1 MAASRSSA
9 ANRQQPSPEINV
21 TPLVDVCLV
30 LLIIFMVVAPA
41 IADGAHI
48 ELPKVEAADPK
59 TKDPNA
65 IEVGIAAD
73 GTLLLEKKPVAAQ
86 DLLAKVTKLHQQ
98 DEARSVLLN
107 VDKDVKYQKVR
118 DTFAQMQ
125 QIGFRGVL
133 LKVGERKKPG
143 ET

>member
-1 MAASRSSA
+1 MGASRPSA

-48 ELPKVEAADPK
+48 EPPKVEAADPK
-59 TKDPNA
+59 TKDPIA
-65 IEVGIAAD
+65 IEVGMAAD
-73 GTLLLEKKPVAAQ
+73 GTLLVDKKPVAAK
-86 DLLAKVTKLHQQ
+86 DFVAKVTELHEQ
-98 DEARSVLLN
+98 DEGRSVLLN
-107 VDKDVKYQKVR
+107 VDKDVKYEKVR
-118 DTFAQMQ
+118 QAFAQMQ

>member
-1 MAASRSSA
+1 MGASLSSA
-9 ANRQQPSPEINV
+9 ASKQQPSPEINV

-65 IEVGIAAD
+65 IELGMAAD
-73 GTLLLEKKPVAAQ
+73 GTLLLEKKPVAAK
-86 DLLAKVTKLHQQ
+86 DLVTKVTELHKQ
-98 DEARSVLLN
+98 DEGRSILLN
-107 VDKDVKYQKVR
+107 VDKDVKYKKVR
-118 DTFAQMQ
+118 ETFAQMQ

-143 ET
+143 DT

>member
-65 IEVGIAAD
+65 IEVGMTAD
-73 GTLLLEKKPVAAQ
+73 GSLLVDKKPVAAK
-86 DLLAKVTKLHQQ
+86 DFVAKVTELHKQ
-98 DEARSVLLN
+98 DEGRSVLLN
-107 VDKDVKYQKVR
+107 VDKDVKYKKVR
-118 DTFAQMQ
+118 EAFAQMQ

>member
-1 MAASRSSA
+1 MSGAGSRRHRTGLVHAKPKKLDDVRSD
-9 ANRQQPSPEINV
+9 INV

-65 IEVGIAAD
+65 IEVGMAAD
-73 GTLLLEKKPVAAQ
+73 GTVLLEKKPVAAK
-86 DLLAKVTKLHQQ
+86 DFVAMVTELHKQ

-107 VDKDVKYQKVR
+107 VDKDV
-118 DTFAQMQ
+118 
-125 QIGFRGVL
+125 
-133 LKVGERKKPG
+133 
-143 ET
+143 